1 MPSPSTHAPRASISS
16 NLPSPPPADRVPTPK
31 GRTHQFKLLRKGKD
45 RERRHPT
52 DLEDDWTIEGMSPD
66 AVEDKA
72 FLEDSEPALEPE
84 PIVPE
89 MPVREEAKKPSSK
102 GRQLVKKTSRLFSR
116 DKDREGDSSSFAPSS
131 SSSLVASRQT
141 SASSADSQTTGSA
154 SRTLPSAFIQRHSSM
169 QSKSRS
175 PRTSF
180 GQPSHSRRA
189 SQDSQSSW
197 QAPRSIRSFA
207 SNDTEPSAPRGLPIP
222 QRQGASIPSLS
233 RQSLLQPINVNSRS
247 PETIPGR
254 MSSWFS
260 HLLPTAENQP
270 ASLGSSPGAEAT
282 SPIRKQPSVAASLFN
297 AARQKAVDGVRHL
310 LDSEAQPDKCM
321 DTIWMRGVGHPGYRP
336 KTPDTTSSPLPSVE
350 GVQEEGRRSSLS
362 MNRPSPTGLR
372 PSSWRRN
379 ASISQ
384 GIPAQ
389 TNQSTP
395 PNKGFTNLFNSS
407 SLSLAMP
414 MGSSPSKE
422 KEGPDSPNKK
432 KPGKEV
438 LQWPEQFYDDFR
450 GTVWC
455 TYRNQYAPILALSP
469 NLLIPSPEAYY
480 ASFAPPLD
488 VASAPPAPPSPQ
500 QTPTQNSSFQAQ
512 QAPTGWWG
520 KEERGLTSDAGWGCM
535 LRTGQSL
542 LVNAIVHIH
551 LGRDWRAVR
560 PPTPPTSAAEAE
572 ALEQYAKY
580 IQIISWFLDDPSPL
594 CPFSVH
600 RMALI
605 GKELGKEVGEWFG
618 PSTAAGALKTLANS
632 FAPCGVSVATATD
645 SIIYKSD
652 VYAASNLS
660 SDAWDQLNP
669 AFSIGRPNQTDRGNR
684 SGPGQKW
691 GHKAV
696 LVLVG
701 VRLGLDG
708 VNPIYHDSIKT
719 LFTFPQSVGIAGGRP
734 SSSYYFI
741 GTQANSLFYLDP
753 HLTRP
758 AVPLQVP
765 PLPTLPTE
773 EEVVVIPSPQR
784 QPHTHS
790 RSHSR
795 SPYRSPSRSRSRP
808 PGSPTKASPLQN
820 SLDIS
825 PEVAKYKL
833 DVVNVD
839 DVSESDSEGE
849 GQRVKSPKKEA
860 IRRGFTSP
868 TGTPSKNG
876 VKAMNDDVGSP
887 RKRTPSASPTKGST
901 NYSYPLSANSSQSA
915 SESSTPAREVPEM
928 TARPKVDPHAE
939 WYIQAYPEH
948 LMRTYQCEKVKKLPI
963 SGLDPSML
971 LGFVVRDEKDF
982 EDFIDRVNKLPK
994 KIFTIQNEQPQWEEE
1009 DDVGLESVSEPEL
1022 DSEDE
1027 FDAPGTAKPRFEAG
1041 SPIDSDMM
1049 SGPNVLAASEL
1060 DMDKIPD
1067 IPSTTA
1073 TPQVA
1078 REDYVGMSGSAS
1090 ASGSG
1095 TGPTA
1100 SSSTSAPTTLDED
1113 NGDGSLLDGSM
1124 ETTVGAVDIAK
1135 HLQRVDIA
1143 NSDGE
1148 EEDGEL
1154 VGGTPSSGG
1163 VMVEPPSVHNTPN
1176 RVRPVADRQDTARP
1190 VSSSPEEIPRHVR
1203 KGAESGHEDEK
1214 EVDSKATSGTEM
1226 PPMRNRMESWVE
1238 PIRGGQEAPN
1248 GDSLL

>member
-1 MPSPSTHAPRASISS
+1 MPSPSTHAPRGSISS
-16 NLPSPPPADRVPTPK
+16 NLPSPPPADRVPPPK

-45 RERRHPT
+45 KERRRPT

-66 AVEDKA
+66 AVEDQE
-72 FLEDSEPALEPE
+72 FLEDPE
-84 PIVPE
+84 PTPEAEPPVPE
-89 MPVREEAKKPSSK
+89 IPVREESKKPPSK

-116 DKDREGDSSSFAPSS
+116 DKDREADSSLAPSS
-131 SSSLVASRQT
+131 SSSLVTSRQT
-141 SASSADSQTTGSA
+141 SASSADSQPTASA
-154 SRTLPSAFIQRHSSM
+154 SRTIPSAFIQRHSSM

-180 GQPSHSRRA
+180 GQTHSRRA
-189 SQDSQSSW
+189 SQDSTSSW
-197 QAPRSIRSFA
+197 QAPRSIRSFT
-207 SNDTEPSAPRGLPIP
+207 SNETEPFAPRALPIP
-222 QRQGASIPSLS
+222 QRQGASIPALS
-233 RQSLLQPINVNSRS
+233 RQSLPQPINVQSRS
-247 PETIPGR
+247 PETLPGR

-270 ASLGSSPGAEAT
+270 VALGSSPGVEAT
-282 SPIRKQPSVAASLFN
+282 SPVRKQPSVAATLFN

-336 KTPDTTSSPLPSVE
+336 KTPDLASSPLPSVE
-350 GVQEEGRRSSLS
+350 GGQEEGRRSSLS

-384 GIPAQ
+384 GVPIQA
-389 TNQSTP
+389 NQSTP

-422 KEGPDSPNKK
+422 KDGPDSPNKK

-438 LQWPEQFYDDFR
+438 IQWPEQFYDDFR

-455 TYRNQYAPILALSP
+455 TYRSQYAPILALSP

-480 ASFAPPLD
+480 ASFSSPLD
-488 VASAPPAPPSPQ
+488 ATSASAPPSPQ
-500 QTPTQNSSFQAQ
+500 QTPTQNASFQAQ
-512 QAPTGWWG
+512 QAPGGWWG

-551 LGRDWRAVR
+551 LGRDWRAIK
-560 PPTPPTSAAEAE
+560 PPTPPTNAAEVE

-669 AFSIGRPNQTDRGNR
+669 AFSIGRPNRNDKRNKAGSGERWGN
-684 SGPGQKW
+684 
-691 GHKAV
+691 KAV

-708 VNPIYHDSIKT
+708 VNPIYHDSIKS

-765 PLPTLPTE
+765 PLPTLST
-773 EEVVVIPSPQR
+773 EEVVVIPSPHR
-784 QPHTHS
+784 RPHT
-790 RSHSR
+790 
-795 SPYRSPSRSRSRP
+795 PSRSRSRP
-808 PGSPTKASPLQN
+808 PGSPTKASPLRN
-820 SLDIS
+820 SVDDCA
-825 PEVAKYKL
+825 ETTKYKL
-833 DVVNVD
+833 DVDNVD

-849 GQRVKSPKKEA
+849 GGRVRSPKKEA
-860 IRRGFTSP
+860 IRRGVTSP
-868 TGTPSKNG
+868 VGTPSKQG
-876 VKAMNDDVGSP
+876 AGGSP
-887 RKRTPSASPTKGST
+887 LKRAPSSSPTKGSV
-901 NYSYPLSANSSQSA
+901 NYSYPLSANSSQPTSG
-915 SESSTPAREVPEM
+915 SSTPAREVPEETPR
-928 TARPKVDPHAE
+928 TAQVNPQAA
-939 WYIQAYPEH
+939 WYTEAYPEH

-982 EDFIDRVNKLPK
+982 EDFVDRVNKLPK

-1022 DSEDE
+1022 DSEDDFE
-1027 FDAPGTAKPRFEAG
+1027 APGTAKPRFDTG
-1041 SPIDSDMM
+1041 SPIDSEMM
-1049 SGPNVLAASEL
+1049 SGPGVMAAREL
-1060 DMDKIPD
+1060 DMDAIPD
-1067 IPSTTA
+1067 IPSATA
-1073 TPQVA
+1073 TPQA
-1078 REDYVGMSGSAS
+1078 AQEDYGCMSGSAS
-1090 ASGSG
+1090 ASASGSG
-1095 TGPTA
+1095 SRPTA
-1100 SSSTSAPTTLDED
+1100 SSSTTAPTELEED
-1113 NGDGSLLDGSM
+1113 DGEESVLDGSM

-1135 HLQRVDIA
+1135 HLQRVDIS
-1143 NSDGE
+1143 NNDGE

-1163 VMVEPPSVHNTPN
+1163 VMVEPPSVHSTPSKA
-1176 RVRPVADRQDTARP
+1176 RPVAERQDTAKP
-1190 VSSSPEEIPRHVR
+1190 LSSSLEEDTRHVWQ
-1203 KGAESGHEDEK
+1203 GAESGQEE
-1214 EVDSKATSGTEM
+1214 EEGPTEM
-1226 PPMRNRMESWVE
+1226 RGAELPPMRNRMESWVE

-1248 GDSLL
+1248 GDNLL